1 MLLYEIADDVHWLML
16 TNIKHIKKV
25 CCAPRLCTFTNATYS
40 SGFKLI
46 HLVLPIPDESDFVA
60 SPEPCSGSEQLIC
73 NKSAQKKYA
82 VFFNFFF
89 FLVTMLILFLC
100 HCFFGI
106 GWSNK
111 IGNRAISNKKAL
123 NFCATFI
130 RLCCAE
136 VAVLA

>member
-89 FLVTMLILFLC
+89 FFSDYANFILMPL
-100 HCFFGI
+100 FFRN
-106 GWSNK
+106 WLEQQ
-111 IGNRAISNKKAL
+111 NR
-123 NFCATFI
+123 
-130 RLCCAE
+130 E
-136 VAVLA
+136 